1 MERPFLSVSLPGGNP
16 QHTVTY
22 KWSLWINLLTDSYS
36 MAAPKKQ
43 IISSSWGLSIC
54 MELVQHGTARR
65 SNITLLLDSHFLLV
79 SFDLSAFYLGWGCRG
94 RCLLHKTGSGWGCA
108 GQFLEGRWRWGT
120 EKTSDG
126 TNSPPS
132 SWQPARRLRG
142 EGRIGKKGGKQRK
155 KSLIRTKH
163 FKIFCMHL
171 FSNIKNSTSD
181 SSCLCS
187 SSLFE
192 YDLTCCLFLRQ
203 WLGALRLHPHSFSLC
218 ISIGLSGQP
227 PFLSSVNT
235 NKDLLYQDM
244 SACPQNSTVRGS
256 DKQFRLHIVSVHD
269 R

>member
-155 KSLIRTKH
+155 KTLFRTKH
-163 FKIFCMHL
+163 FKIFFACICFLILKTVQVIHPVFVAHL
-171 FSNIKNSTSD
+171 CLNMILLVV
-181 SSCLCS
+181 SSCVNDSELLDS
-187 SSLFE
+187 I
-192 YDLTCCLFLRQ
+192 LT
-203 WLGALRLHPHSFSLC
+203 PSLC
-218 ISIGLSGQP
+218 VYLSVCLDSR
-227 PFLSSVNT
+227 PFSPL
-235 NKDLLYQDM
+235 
-244 SACPQNSTVRGS
+244 
-256 DKQFRLHIVSVHD
+256 
-269 R
+269 